1 MDDVS
6 KGMDSHSRILL
17 SEATQLLN
25 MTRRR
30 IELTAALLVKAAA
43 AEQLPRPRGLGQRRA
58 LPELESSVS
67 GSGRD
72 AGTRP

>member
-1 MDDVS
+1 
-6 KGMDSHSRILL
+6 MDSHSRILL

-30 IELTAALLVKAAA
+30 IEQTAALLVKAAA
-43 AEQLPRPRGLGQRRA
+43 AEQLPSPRA
-58 LPELESSVS
+58 LARRSGVTEGESHVS

-72 AGTRP
+72 AGIRP

>member
-1 MDDVS
+1 
-6 KGMDSHSRILL
+6 MDSHSRILL
-17 SEATQLLN
+17 SEATQLLS

-43 AEQLPRPRGLGQRRA
+43 AEQLPSPRGLNRRSGLSEA
-58 LPELESSVS
+58 ESPVS

-72 AGTRP
+72 AVIRP

>member
-1 MDDVS
+1 
-6 KGMDSHSRILL
+6 MDSHSRILL

-43 AEQLPRPRGLGQRRA
+43 AAQLPSPRGTGKRSGLSER
-58 LPELESSVS
+58 ESPVS
-67 GSGRD
+67 GSGKD
-72 AGTRP
+72 AEIRP

>member
-1 MDDVS
+1 
-6 KGMDSHSRILL
+6 MDSHSRILL

-43 AEQLPRPRGLGQRRA
+43 AEQLPSPRGLSQRSG
-58 LPELESSVS
+58 LSEEESPVS

-72 AGTRP
+72 AVTRP

>member
-1 MDDVS
+1 MDACE
-6 KGMDSHSRILL
+6 GAMDSHSRILL

-43 AEQLPRPRGLGQRRA
+43 VEQLPGPRGLSRRSG
-58 LPELESSVS
+58 LPERARRQPAETPQ
-67 GSGRD
+67 R
-72 AGTRP
+72 

>member
-1 MDDVS
+1 
-6 KGMDSHSRILL
+6 MDSHSRILL

-43 AEQLPRPRGLGQRRA
+43 AEQLPRPRGLGRHSGLSER
-58 LPELESSVS
+58 ESPVS

-72 AGTRP
+72 AENRP

>member
-1 MDDVS
+1 
-6 KGMDSHSRILL
+6 MDSHSRILL

-43 AEQLPRPRGLGQRRA
+43 AEQLPSPRA
-58 LPELESSVS
+58 LGGRSGLPEKESPAS

-72 AGTRP
+72 AEIRP

>member
-1 MDDVS
+1 
-6 KGMDSHSRILL
+6 MDSHSRILL

-30 IELTAALLVKAAA
+30 IEQTAALLVKAAA
-43 AEQLPRPRGLGQRRA
+43 AEQQQAPRGVRQRSGRS
-58 LPELESSVS
+58 EEESPVS

-72 AGTRP
+72 AGIRP